1 MIWSDNRGS
10 SRYRM
15 EACYKQG
22 GTMRGMQ
29 KIWPGLLIIL
39 ITGVCAAQ
47 APDLVGNWTGNTTG
61 YFGADGAY
69 NLLEN
74 DSISIAVAEQNDRLF
89 TGSIAYMREGEE
101 IVEDFAG
108 AIGADNKTLYIAES
122 KGYGLGTIISE
133 DEIELIYL
141 EDGDTVVVAIDR
153 LHRIK

>member
-1 MIWSDNRGS
+1 
-10 SRYRM
+10 
-15 EACYKQG
+15 
-22 GTMRGMQ
+22 MRGMQ
-29 KIWPGLLIIL
+29 KIWPGFLIIL

-61 YFGADGAY
+61 YFDADGAY

-74 DSISIAVAEQNDRLF
+74 DSIILAVTEQNDRLF
-89 TGSIAYMREGEE
+89 TGSITYTREGEE

-122 KGYGLGTIISE
+122 KGYGFGTIISE

-141 EDGDTVVVAIDR
+141 ADGENGRTVINT
-153 LHRIK
+153 LYRIKE